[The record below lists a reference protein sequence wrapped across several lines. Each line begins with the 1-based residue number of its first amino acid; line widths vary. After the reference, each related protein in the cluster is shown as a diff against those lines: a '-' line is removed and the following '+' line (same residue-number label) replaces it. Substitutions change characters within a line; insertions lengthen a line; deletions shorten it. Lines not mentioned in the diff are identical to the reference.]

1 MKKSLLVLA
10 MVFAFVAFSCSSD
23 DDNNVSQ
30 EEITLVGEWR
40 LTNVD
45 FTVMEEGGRPA
56 SDACIVE
63 LVAGYEF
70 RADNKFYFILGEGG
84 FFDPYAQDYWEWTG
98 DINDFEIV
106 QTNLHMPPYN
116 FGLNPT
122 NIQAEWVDGVATLTF
137 HSEMGNGSAANFT
150 LIKEA
155 IDETK
160 LPELTD
166 PEGESYYCGFFDPE
180 PLN

>member
-1 MKKSLLVLA
+1 MKKSLLILA
-10 MVFAFVAFSCSSD
+10 MVFAFVAVSCSSD
-23 DDNNVSQ
+23 DDNNVEP
-30 EEITLVGEWR
+30 EEITLVGDWR

-45 FTVMEEGGRPA
+45 FTVFKEEGRPA

-84 FFDPYAQDYWEWTG
+84 FFDPYAQDYWKWEG
-98 DINDFEIV
+98 DINDFEII
-106 QTNLHMPPYN
+106 QTNPNMPPYN

-122 NIQAEWVDGVATLTF
+122 NVKAEWVNGVATLTF
-137 HSEMGNGSAANFT
+137 HSEMSNGSAANFT
-150 LIKEA
+150 LIKEE

-160 LPELTD
+160 LPVLTKPD
-166 PEGESYYCGFFDPE
+166 GSVYYCGFFD
-180 PLN
+180 